1 MVALT
6 NFEIEDI
13 CKQMQ
18 LPIVG
23 VYSKDKLPEKRY
35 IGSYYV
41 NLEDHNAGGGSHWV
55 FMRIFPNKKAIYM
68 DSFGVLAPVEIKDF
82 LKPFRPYATNN
93 RHFQDNK
100 SSMCGYFDIACD
112 KFFEYDANKKKSVD
126 ENFDDFLNMFSINK
140 LANDKI
146 VMEYLKK

>member
-55 FMRIFPNKKAIYM
+55 FMIQIIGISKI
-68 DSFGVLAPVEIKDF
+68 IKVVCV
-82 LKPFRPYATNN
+82 ATLILLVIN
-93 RHFQDNK
+93 
-100 SSMCGYFDIACD
+100 
-112 KFFEYDANKKKSVD
+112 
-126 ENFDDFLNMFSINK
+126 FLNMMQTKRNRLMKILTTFSICFLSIN
-140 LANDKI
+140 
-146 VMEYLKK
+146 

>member
-68 DSFGVLAPVEIKDF
+68 DSFGVLAPV
-82 LKPFRPYATNN
+82 
-93 RHFQDNK
+93 
-100 SSMCGYFDIACD
+100 
-112 KFFEYDANKKKSVD
+112 
-126 ENFDDFLNMFSINK
+126 
-140 LANDKI
+140 
-146 VMEYLKK
+146 